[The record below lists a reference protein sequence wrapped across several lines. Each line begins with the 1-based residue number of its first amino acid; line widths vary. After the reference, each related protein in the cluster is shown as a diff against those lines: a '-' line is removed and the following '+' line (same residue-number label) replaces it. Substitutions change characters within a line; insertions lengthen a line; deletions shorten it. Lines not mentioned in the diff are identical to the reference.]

1 MPDQSAARNSAPPSR
16 FIIRFSLSPKAT
28 LGYSRLRAHFIEHDF
43 DERLGPVILRH
54 KGRPAM
60 QYHRIP
66 HSSLEVSVLGLGTMT
81 FGEQNSEAE
90 AHQQLDYALAAGV
103 NLIDTA
109 EVYPV
114 PPRPDTQGL
123 TEQYIGSW
131 IKARGSREKI
141 VLATKVAGP
150 TRASDNPIRS
160 QQILDRK
167 NIRAALDASL
177 QRLNTDYI
185 DLYQVHWPQRPV
197 NSFGKLNYKYSD
209 DKPAVTLLETLEAL
223 TEQVRAGK
231 IRYIGVSNETPWGVM
246 RYLQLAEKHD
256 LPRIV
261 SIQNPYSLLNRSFEI
276 GLAEISQAEGVE
288 LLAYSSLA
296 FGTLTGKY
304 LNGAKPAGARNTR
317 YSRFTRYSAAH
328 TQLAIAEYVALAKH
342 HGLDPAQMA
351 LAFVR
356 QQPFVASTLLG
367 ATSVEQLKTNLNSL
381 DLVLDQE
388 ILNALEEIHT
398 RFTIPA
404 P

>member
-1 MPDQSAARNSAPPSR
+1 
-16 FIIRFSLSPKAT
+16 
-28 LGYSRLRAHFIEHDF
+28 
-43 DERLGPVILRH
+43 
-54 KGRPAM
+54 M

-81 FGEQNSEAE
+81 FGEQNSEAD
-90 AHQQLDYALAAGV
+90 AHAQLDYALAAGV

-109 EVYPV
+109 ELYPV
-114 PPRPDTQGL
+114 PPRPETQGL
-123 TEQYIGSW
+123 TESYIGKW
-131 IKARGSREKI
+131 IKARGNREKI
-141 VLATKVAGP
+141 VLASKVSGP
-150 TRASDNPIRS
+150 VRGTDSSIRP
-160 QQILDRK
+160 QQALDRK

-177 QRLNTDYI
+177 KRLNTDYL
-185 DLYQVHWPQRPV
+185 DLYQLHWPQRAT
-197 NSFGKLNYKYSD
+197 NCFGKLNYQYTD
-209 DKPAVTLLETLEAL
+209 DKATVTLLETLEAL

-246 RYLQLAEKHD
+246 RYLQLAEKHE

-276 GLAEISQAEGVE
+276 GLAEISQHEGVE

-296 FGTLTGKY
+296 FGTLSGKY
-304 LNGAKPAGARNTR
+304 LNGAKPAGARNTLFTRFNR
-317 YSRFTRYSAAH
+317 YSGQQ
-328 TQLAIAEYVALAKH
+328 TQRAIAEYVALAKK
-342 HGLDPAQMA
+342 HGLDPSQMA

-367 ATSVEQLKTNLNSL
+367 ATSVEQLKINLDSL
-381 DLVLDQE
+381 DVILDEDVLQ
-388 ILNALEEIHT
+388 ALEEIHT

>member
-1 MPDQSAARNSAPPSR
+1 
-16 FIIRFSLSPKAT
+16 
-28 LGYSRLRAHFIEHDF
+28 
-43 DERLGPVILRH
+43 
-54 KGRPAM
+54 M

-81 FGEQNSEAE
+81 YGEQNSEAE
-90 AHQQLDYALAAGV
+90 AHQQLDYAVAAGI

-109 EVYPV
+109 EMYPV
-114 PPRPDTQGL
+114 PPRPETQGL
-123 TEQYIGSW
+123 TESYIGSW
-131 IKARGSREKI
+131 IKARGNREKI
-141 VLATKVAGP
+141 ILASKVAGP
-150 TRASDNPIRS
+150 SRGNDASIRPG
-160 QQILDRK
+160 QVLDRK

-177 QRLNTDYI
+177 KRLNTDYL
-185 DLYQVHWPQRPV
+185 DLYQLHWPQRPT
-197 NSFGKLNYKYSD
+197 NFFGKLGYTYSED
-209 DKPAVTLLETLEAL
+209 NSAVTLLETLEAL
-223 TEQVRAGK
+223 NEQVRAGK

-276 GLAEISQAEGVE
+276 GLAEISQHEGVE

-296 FGTLTGKY
+296 FGTLSGKY
-304 LNGAKPAGARNTR
+304 LNGAKPAGARNTLF
-317 YSRFTRYSAAH
+317 SRFTRYSSAQSEA
-328 TQLAIAEYVALAKH
+328 AIAEYVGLAKKLN
-342 HGLDPAQMA
+342 LDPSQMA

-367 ATSVEQLKTNLNSL
+367 ATTLEQLKINIDSQDLTLDEEVINSL
-381 DLVLDQE
+381 E
-388 ILNALEEIHT
+388 AIHK

>member
-1 MPDQSAARNSAPPSR
+1 
-16 FIIRFSLSPKAT
+16 
-28 LGYSRLRAHFIEHDF
+28 
-43 DERLGPVILRH
+43 
-54 KGRPAM
+54 M

-81 FGEQNSEAE
+81 FGEQNSEAD
-90 AHQQLDYALAAGV
+90 AHAQLDYALAAGI

-109 EVYPV
+109 EMYPV
-114 PPRPDTQGL
+114 PPRPETQGL

-131 IKARGSREKI
+131 IKARGNRDKI
-141 VLATKVAGP
+141 VLASKVSG
-150 TRASDNPIRS
+150 PIRGNDAGIRP
-160 QQILDRK
+160 QQALDRK

-177 QRLNTDYI
+177 KRLNTDYL
-185 DLYQVHWPQRPV
+185 DLYQLHWPQRTT
-197 NSFGKLNYKYSD
+197 NCFGKLNYQYTDEKATI
-209 DKPAVTLLETLEAL
+209 PLLETLEAL

-246 RYLQLAEKHD
+246 RYLQLAEKHE

-276 GLAEISQAEGVE
+276 GLAEISQHEGIE

-296 FGTLTGKY
+296 FGTLSGKY
-304 LNGAKPAGARNTR
+304 LNGAKPVGARNTLF
-317 YSRFTRYSAAH
+317 SRFTRYSSAQSQA
-328 TQLAIAEYVALAKH
+328 AIAEYVALAKK
-342 HGLDPAQMA
+342 HGLDPSQMA

-356 QQPFVASTLLG
+356 RQPFVASTLLG
-367 ATSVEQLKTNLNSL
+367 ATTLEQLKINIDSFDVVLNEE
-381 DLVLDQE
+381 VLQ
-388 ILNALEEIHT
+388 ALEEIHS